1 MIWPRLIVPWKRS
14 EEVKAHHA
22 LYCLCVCVD
31 GMLTVAITLASME
44 AYTKTSS
51 KCGCKMYSA
60 LLNFWCEHCDMGFKL
75 ITGVSFGVRSTTLM
89 LAANLKPYR
98 REATN
103 QPTAQATL
111 RSFLMD
117 FFKKNSTNLLQ
128 QSAIYIYPV
137 YAAFIYRII
146 SLIERLLVKRITT
159 RDRVDHNLI
168 IFIVFSVG
176 NTSKEEEG
184 KAKETWQKVSWNVSL
199 CLCYYA
205 CVQSA
210 LNFLHRWPLLI
221 CSHRVCE

>member
-31 GMLTVAITLASME
+31 GMLTVAITLASKE

-51 KCGCKMYSA
+51 KCGCKMSSA
-60 LLNFWCEHCDMGFKL
+60 LLNFWPDHWDMGFKW
-75 ITGVSFGVRSTTLM
+75 ITGVSFGVRSTTFM

-103 QPTAQATL
+103 QPPRPLYEAFWWTSL
-111 RSFLMD
+111 
-117 FFKKNSTNLLQ
+117 KKNKKTTNLLQ

-137 YAAFIYRII
+137 HPAFIYRII
-146 SLIERLLVKRITT
+146 SLMARLLVKRITT
-159 RDRVDHNLI
+159 INRVDHNLI
-168 IFIVFSVG
+168 LFIVFSAG

-205 CVQSA
+205 CVPTDVKA
-210 LNFLHRWPLLI
+210 RTLELKF
-221 CSHRVCE
+221 